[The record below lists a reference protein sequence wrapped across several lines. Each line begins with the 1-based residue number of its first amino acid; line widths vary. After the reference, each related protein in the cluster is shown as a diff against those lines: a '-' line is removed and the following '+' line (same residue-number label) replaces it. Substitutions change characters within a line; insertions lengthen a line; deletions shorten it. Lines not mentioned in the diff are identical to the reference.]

1 MIGMAQQTHAH
12 EYESDSD
19 SLKDPDELES
29 LIGLEAEDELADKTI
44 ISSQKPSWVEKVKEK
59 QELEA

>member
-19 SLKDPDELES
+19 SIEDPDESDME
-29 LIGLEAEDELADKTI
+29 
-44 ISSQKPSWVEKVKEK
+44 
-59 QELEA
+59 